1 MEPNDPLEFP
11 SSYLQDLQ
19 SRVFVQDWSIPYKE
33 DEALARC
40 MHATIRL
47 VEAGTADSDE
57 SCRQFV
63 EHVMPECFRKL
74 CASFPV
80 SSWTQDVQEGVKHM
94 ALIFVDVCT
103 AYFRVGLAP
112 DSVLSILS
120 IILDPE
126 CEFHVRNRNARYEEP
141 SEITDPSLEF
151 GWLQEIINKLAN
163 TGCTQLMVQLFLR
176 DELSGP
182 AMAAILQPLSKP
194 AQLYRPDSMKRLLD
208 PCVHKALDF
217 VNGLTDVDLRT
228 KNISYLPELVNALR
242 QLSAFLWP
250 DQLQDFTGTSMK
262 VILRLLRSSHF
273 AARTCGFK
281 EIIQLIEE
289 SASTKQTRVGIA
301 RSYLVTWFT
310 ENSVLLLVL
319 ENNIEQSHY
328 NDKLKLVI
336 EFVASTLSETD
347 LERIWA
353 MQDRQNC
360 TTADNVH
367 HCVAAAACHFSE
379 PLLRLLL
386 QLVETSWQRHCSEE
400 AKKRLMTFLGK
411 MGRDLIAE
419 SAPVD
424 NPLLTLELIWRLV
437 KTPHISR
444 HLVEHSLE
452 QLLAIL
458 AALNSIHK
466 HKAKKKF
473 ADACVFDI
481 TSGTLVLSSLRFLK
495 WILCGTSMTRSAPNT
510 KQDKNFLDEFKA
522 SVKLV
527 SLATKSLSECH
538 KRSVEAYIAC
548 RKADR
553 HAALFTKH
561 SPPTPLKMLKDT
573 TPLETSTLLDNL
585 YTHEEYILEHL
596 NFLEFAL
603 NQCNEYL
610 SLQEAVQIWKTLSK
624 ENMNSCISDQEMC
637 FDFFVRCMSD
647 LDEETRLKLFEQK
660 LMQIDPCSIGQKAFL
675 CFKAFF
681 EAVNRDAKNLRKNAF
696 TVEKPVLIGADY
708 LWMLVLNNE
717 VDEIAELS
725 IDFILDICY
734 RQLSPVLKK
743 DPVKLHTQFAQQCY
757 VRLQQVAD
765 SCNDP
770 QLVVAISSAAAG
782 GAGDSAAPD
791 RFPMPSSNQ
800 AICRLLHLVERYIS
814 SIESTHNSVRVRAP
828 HGASCFGYPISLRCT
843 TDGTNFQLLRC
854 HSNATILATKKKV
867 NQLLGTSAQTT
878 LCYLNG
884 EVLLSTAD
892 DTRRL
897 CDVPQLMETEDCC
910 VYVKVQGG
918 SSRDKEAAGGSSSPV
933 GYSSH
938 LKPSAAFSPSNYSE
952 QEKELPSV
960 VIASNIAVFNMLYQL
975 VAALDSPKIVRQVQ
989 TLLDLMPSDPQV
1001 IAALDSIRSGTKV
1014 DPMVPAS
1021 TQRKLAFDGPAR
1033 PSVVLPLQRQLSQ
1046 PISQKEVLH
1055 KLFGFTGQPFK
1066 LLYNLQVLS
1075 AKLMPVNQ
1083 DNFSQAFCEAF
1094 VRAGGVGMVLSVLHQ
1109 DAFSAEIDYNIQRGC
1124 YFSALQVLRFLSC
1137 GKSVL
1142 DSAIQPP
1149 ADTNQP
1155 TDPCRTPLASPAKW
1169 PSQASSGKK
1178 TTVDFMLPSS
1188 SKTGLTPRKVDLQLL
1203 ILQMTVEELH
1213 TLLDAIIRV
1222 AWASAV
1228 GCLSAVNNN
1237 LPPKGGY
1244 ISETRRQAQGRVDS
1258 GSSAGSNGSNDI
1270 DMQSLSAKLV
1280 DNGFQ
1285 RLDSLLAI
1293 EALEFLVEC
1302 LEQRKMHG
1310 LSYFKALPC
1319 VDSFI
1324 IDLLVNATSTSVRKT
1339 ASQGFYHL
1347 SQLQQDSASFFLQVL
1362 LKSRLPFWVTSS
1374 RARGPSRQVLSQCLE
1389 YFDLVYRL
1397 LCDTKAN
1404 HTQYDVDTGQ
1414 MLLEEINWLQA
1425 FTTTKS
1431 LEETDGQLM
1440 AGHFSLI
1447 KALLLCNEEKK
1458 STLDINLIEHLLEQY
1473 LFPASSFINKKTTRV
1488 PFESFQPKC
1497 TTNESRR
1504 AAYQILVELSRGC
1517 LTNMMHI
1524 THWLLKRH
1532 HRLNNELAKEFE
1544 YEPLIS
1550 GRSSSG
1556 LVGLKNAGA
1565 TCYMNAVLQQ
1575 MFMQPQL
1582 REAVLS
1588 VECEKN
1594 VDLDTILHQLQNVF
1608 AHLNDSQLEYYI
1620 PEQFWN
1626 SFRLWGTPVNVRE
1639 QHDAFEFFTHLV
1651 DQVDEYLE
1659 KKLSTDALFKPFYEG
1674 IFSDQK
1680 ICQGCPH
1687 RYVRDESFM
1696 ALNLPVKS
1704 QSLVESLEQFVKG
1717 ELLSGDNAYFCERCG
1732 HKRDTVKRLCI
1743 KKLPPVLT
1751 IQLKRFGFDFE
1762 ANRAVKF
1769 DYYFKFPWV
1778 LDMAPYTVEYLDK
1791 KEMGSGRGGELFD
1804 ANCYQLVGAVVHS
1817 GQANAGHYY
1826 SFIKDRREKHD
1837 PNTWFKFNDT
1847 TVEKI
1852 DLTDATLEIEC
1863 FGGNYKA
1870 KVSDTSS
1877 FYPEDRVRHWNA
1889 YMLFYER
1896 KDLFLRNPT
1905 STKTPKSGKNRFSFY
1920 IEKEKPLHV
1929 ASKSACLAS
1938 AKADSLS
1945 QLTTLVDHG
1954 ERRGLFPSRVPPHIQ
1969 QQVHEENLEFM
1980 HNKEIYNKDYMKFIL
1995 QLCSINAECVQA
2007 SDKDFEQLMVE
2018 SIKLG
2023 THFLLNTYLKYKHK
2037 DSGFIEEWIAV
2048 LEKLLLL
2055 SPSAALWLLRFFAQQ
2070 GASLLKLY
2078 LLDCPLRNIRAFF
2091 GQILNKCLQATKS
2104 SEVETVIDKLLV
2116 LLDKEVEESCRQCNE
2131 YLTVLSSYAQMGTLS
2146 CQQMLRLQAY
2156 KRLVVFLLGERACEF
2171 ENDEQVPRRWSAS
2184 QAAELIFLHRTLA
2197 SLIQACDLSPLYSH
2211 PPEIDHVIPVSVEQP
2226 LPLPDDVRHSLTAPG
2241 VFRLIHEL
2249 VCACAESSLTH
2260 ARALFSVLAQLSFCN
2275 RELSRVIIRQAMVL
2289 FANLPSNELR
2299 NLSQLLMKLLQVQ
2312 DGLRAERVE
2321 LIINGALPPDH
2332 DGILAIVAASQDN
2345 DSRRAYQGIKFLV
2358 TLATK
2363 TETAKEYLLKS
2374 VQSWQ
2379 WAVEW
2384 LQNQMERLVSS
2395 SDGQAK
2401 DDGGVEMSNEDSN
2414 TKTFQ
2419 RTVSAQDTLAE
2430 ATALLSELS
2439 SPETG
2444 EVPMETDG

>member
-1 MEPNDPLEFP
+1 MGRRKTGG
-11 SSYLQDLQ
+11 SYLL
-19 SRVFVQDWSIPYKE
+19 PY
-33 DEALARC
+33 R
-40 MHATIRL
+40 
-47 VEAGTADSDE
+47 
-57 SCRQFV
+57 
-63 EHVMPECFRKL
+63 
-74 CASFPV
+74 
-80 SSWTQDVQEGVKHM
+80 
-94 ALIFVDVCT
+94 
-103 AYFRVGLAP
+103 
-112 DSVLSILS
+112 IL
-120 IILDPE
+120 
-126 CEFHVRNRNARYEEP
+126 F
-141 SEITDPSLEF
+141 
-151 GWLQEIINKLAN
+151 
-163 TGCTQLMVQLFLR
+163 
-176 DELSGP
+176 
-182 AMAAILQPLSKP
+182 
-194 AQLYRPDSMKRLLD
+194 
-208 PCVHKALDF
+208 
-217 VNGLTDVDLRT
+217 
-228 KNISYLPELVNALR
+228 
-242 QLSAFLWP
+242 
-250 DQLQDFTGTSMK
+250 
-262 VILRLLRSSHF
+262 
-273 AARTCGFK
+273 
-281 EIIQLIEE
+281 
-289 SASTKQTRVGIA
+289 
-301 RSYLVTWFT
+301 WF
-310 ENSVLLLVL
+310 
-319 ENNIEQSHY
+319 
-328 NDKLKLVI
+328 
-336 EFVASTLSETD
+336 
-347 LERIWA
+347 
-353 MQDRQNC
+353 
-360 TTADNVH
+360 
-367 HCVAAAACHFSE
+367 
-379 PLLRLLL
+379 
-386 QLVETSWQRHCSEE
+386 
-400 AKKRLMTFLGK
+400 
-411 MGRDLIAE
+411 
-419 SAPVD
+419 
-424 NPLLTLELIWRLV
+424 
-437 KTPHISR
+437 
-444 HLVEHSLE
+444 
-452 QLLAIL
+452 
-458 AALNSIHK
+458 
-466 HKAKKKF
+466 
-473 ADACVFDI
+473 
-481 TSGTLVLSSLRFLK
+481 
-495 WILCGTSMTRSAPNT
+495 
-510 KQDKNFLDEFKA
+510 
-522 SVKLV
+522 
-527 SLATKSLSECH
+527 
-538 KRSVEAYIAC
+538 
-548 RKADR
+548 
-553 HAALFTKH
+553 
-561 SPPTPLKMLKDT
+561 
-573 TPLETSTLLDNL
+573 
-585 YTHEEYILEHL
+585 
-596 NFLEFAL
+596 
-603 NQCNEYL
+603 
-610 SLQEAVQIWKTLSK
+610 
-624 ENMNSCISDQEMC
+624 
-637 FDFFVRCMSD
+637 
-647 LDEETRLKLFEQK
+647 
-660 LMQIDPCSIGQKAFL
+660 
-675 CFKAFF
+675 
-681 EAVNRDAKNLRKNAF
+681 
-696 TVEKPVLIGADY
+696 
-708 LWMLVLNNE
+708 
-717 VDEIAELS
+717 
-725 IDFILDICY
+725 
-734 RQLSPVLKK
+734 
-743 DPVKLHTQFAQQCY
+743 
-757 VRLQQVAD
+757 
-765 SCNDP
+765 
-770 QLVVAISSAAAG
+770 
-782 GAGDSAAPD
+782 
-791 RFPMPSSNQ
+791 
-800 AICRLLHLVERYIS
+800 
-814 SIESTHNSVRVRAP
+814 
-828 HGASCFGYPISLRCT
+828 
-843 TDGTNFQLLRC
+843 
-854 HSNATILATKKKV
+854 
-867 NQLLGTSAQTT
+867 
-878 LCYLNG
+878 
-884 EVLLSTAD
+884 
-892 DTRRL
+892 
-897 CDVPQLMETEDCC
+897 
-910 VYVKVQGG
+910 
-918 SSRDKEAAGGSSSPV
+918 
-933 GYSSH
+933 
-938 LKPSAAFSPSNYSE
+938 
-952 QEKELPSV
+952 
-960 VIASNIAVFNMLYQL
+960 
-975 VAALDSPKIVRQVQ
+975 
-989 TLLDLMPSDPQV
+989 
-1001 IAALDSIRSGTKV
+1001 
-1014 DPMVPAS
+1014 
-1021 TQRKLAFDGPAR
+1021 
-1033 PSVVLPLQRQLSQ
+1033 
-1046 PISQKEVLH
+1046 
-1055 KLFGFTGQPFK
+1055 
-1066 LLYNLQVLS
+1066 QVLS

-2037 DSGFIEEWIAV
+2037 DRSV
-2048 LEKLLLL
+2048 
-2055 SPSAALWLLRFFAQQ
+2055 
-2070 GASLLKLY
+2070 
-2078 LLDCPLRNIRAFF
+2078 RA
-2091 GQILNKCLQATKS
+2091 
-2104 SEVETVIDKLLV
+2104 
-2116 LLDKEVEESCRQCNE
+2116 
-2131 YLTVLSSYAQMGTLS
+2131 
-2146 CQQMLRLQAY
+2146 
-2156 KRLVVFLLGERACEF
+2156 
-2171 ENDEQVPRRWSAS
+2171 
-2184 QAAELIFLHRTLA
+2184 
-2197 SLIQACDLSPLYSH
+2197 
-2211 PPEIDHVIPVSVEQP
+2211 
-2226 LPLPDDVRHSLTAPG
+2226 
-2241 VFRLIHEL
+2241 
-2249 VCACAESSLTH
+2249 
-2260 ARALFSVLAQLSFCN
+2260 
-2275 RELSRVIIRQAMVL
+2275 
-2289 FANLPSNELR
+2289 
-2299 NLSQLLMKLLQVQ
+2299 
-2312 DGLRAERVE
+2312 
-2321 LIINGALPPDH
+2321 
-2332 DGILAIVAASQDN
+2332 
-2345 DSRRAYQGIKFLV
+2345 
-2358 TLATK
+2358 
-2363 TETAKEYLLKS
+2363 
-2374 VQSWQ
+2374 
-2379 WAVEW
+2379 
-2384 LQNQMERLVSS
+2384 
-2395 SDGQAK
+2395 
-2401 DDGGVEMSNEDSN
+2401 
-2414 TKTFQ
+2414 
-2419 RTVSAQDTLAE
+2419 
-2430 ATALLSELS
+2430 
-2439 SPETG
+2439 
-2444 EVPMETDG
+2444 